1 MFQTTNQYN
10 FQLHVHTHPYWSTS
24 LAIASPPNCSPH
36 RWFVAGAAVS
46 SRLWKRVS
54 DSSWCI
60 GERENHQETKAFLN
74 LHIGFPVDFPSSNA
88 GNVGVSTLNLPI
100 NKLHLTSAVWY
111 IYCPATFFQWNPGIW
126 FNGHD
131 TQMFPVSLVVSTL
144 NKKKDHIFWTTTLNK
159 WEHRYLWYLKA
170 PDVQKQ

>member
-1 MFQTTNQYN
+1 
-10 FQLHVHTHPYWSTS
+10 
-24 LAIASPPNCSPH
+24 
-36 RWFVAGAAVS
+36 
-46 SRLWKRVS
+46 
-54 DSSWCI
+54 
-60 GERENHQETKAFLN
+60 
-74 LHIGFPVDFPSSNA
+74 
-88 GNVGVSTLNLPI
+88 LPI